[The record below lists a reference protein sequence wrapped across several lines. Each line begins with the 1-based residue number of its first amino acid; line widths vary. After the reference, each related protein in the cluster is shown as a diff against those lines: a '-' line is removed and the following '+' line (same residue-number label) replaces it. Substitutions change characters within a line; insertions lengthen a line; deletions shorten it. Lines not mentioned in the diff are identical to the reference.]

1 MNYIFDYMKSIF
13 PNEWLLRIYGIDEF
27 GDAEVDIAHPANKD
41 IYLSIVI
48 LPERV
53 GIALLK
59 YSEMDIL
66 IDIGGFDYSFEEWE
80 KEKLQIFLLHFYQT
94 GQVHKF

>member
-1 MNYIFDYMKSIF
+1 MNYIFDYIKSIF
-13 PNEWLLRIYGIDEF
+13 PKEWLLRICDTDEF
-27 GDAEVDIAHPANKD
+27 GDAEVDIFHPLNKD

-59 YSEMDIL
+59 YSEIDIL
-66 IDIGGFDYSFEEWE
+66 IDSGGFDYI
-80 KEKLQIFLLHFYQT
+80 L
-94 GQVHKF
+94 